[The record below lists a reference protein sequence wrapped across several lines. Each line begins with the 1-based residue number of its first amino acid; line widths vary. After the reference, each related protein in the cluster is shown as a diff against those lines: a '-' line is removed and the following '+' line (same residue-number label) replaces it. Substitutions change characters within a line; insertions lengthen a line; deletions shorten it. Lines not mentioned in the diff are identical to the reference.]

1 MNMPASEHNY
11 NNEWCSDPEVEELLS
26 LCYANTQVCAKTLF
40 PELFP
45 TPWAE
50 PHNQIFRLIDDPKK
64 RKKAIAAPRG
74 IGKTTIARTKAKKGI
89 LFREYEF
96 IVYISKSATFAE
108 MQTENIKRELLSNP
122 EVKEMFGNIKINE
135 NPDIDEAF
143 SKSAWVAF
151 GRTLVLPR
159 GAGQQIRGLNWNGKR
174 PQLIIVD
181 DLEDKKLVQSED
193 NRKYLKDWFYS
204 DTLNSVNKYLDDWE
218 VLYIDTIKHEDS
230 LLANLVDSKDWE
242 SIVLSI
248 CDDNFKSLVP
258 SYMDDEEILKTMES
272 HRADGMLDSF
282 YMEYMNQPI
291 SSEDAV
297 FKPEYV
303 NYYRETDPQFM
314 DRLRQGKIE
323 NVVIVDPAKSVKMH
337 SAESGIIGIGIDAEA
352 GRYYVRDVLG
362 AKLHPD
368 EVISETFAM
377 ASRLGAVAI
386 GLEVTSLEEF
396 ITQPF
401 RNEMFKRGTFFE
413 LIELRA
419 VGKKEDRI
427 AKLAPLYRPGY
438 MYHNSN
444 CCGPLEA
451 QLFSF
456 PKPKRFDLMDALAYL
471 IKMLEM
477 GLRYFQVP
485 EHNDDP
491 ELEFAELGIT
501 GEEDWAVI

>member
-1 MNMPASEHNY
+1 MGDASDKNCLKGY
-11 NNEWCSDPEVEELLS
+11 NNDAELEGLLS
-26 LCYANTQVCAKTLF
+26 LCYTNTQVCAKTLF
-40 PELFP
+40 PDLFP
-45 TPWAE
+45 TDWSD
-50 PHNQIFRLIDDPKK
+50 PHDQIFELIDKPDSKK
-64 RKKAIAAPRG
+64 KIIAAPRG

-108 MQTENIKRELLSNP
+108 MQTENIKRELLSNK

-230 LLANLVDSKDWE
+230 LAANLIDAPDWS

-248 CDDNFKSLVP
+248 CNENFESLVP
-258 SYMDDEEILKTMES
+258 NYMSTQEIKEAMDA
-272 HRADGMLDSF
+272 HRDSGMIDSF
-282 YMEYMNQPI
+282 YMEYMNKPI
-291 SSEDAV
+291 STEDAV

-303 NYYRETDPQFM
+303 NYYSETDAYFQE
-314 DRLRQGKIE
+314 RLSQDKIE
-323 NVVIVDPAKSVKMH
+323 NIVLIDPAKSVKLH
-337 SAESGIIGIGIDAEA
+337 SAESGVIGIGIDAEDSK
-352 GRYYVRDVLG
+352 YYVRDVVG
-362 AKLHPD
+362 RKLYPD
-368 EVISETFAM
+368 QLIDEAFGM
-377 ASRLGAVAI
+377 ATRLGCVAI
-386 GLEVTSLEEF
+386 GLEVTSLNEF

-401 RNEMFKRGTFFE
+401 RNEMFSRGQFFE
-413 LIELRA
+413 LVEINA
-419 VGKKEDRI
+419 VGKKEERI
-427 AKLAPLYRPGY
+427 AALAPLYRAGY
-438 MYHNSN
+438 MVHNRN

-471 IKMLEM
+471 VKMLEM

-485 EHNDDP
+485 DHIDNP
-491 ELEFAELGIT
+491 ELEFTELGIT
-501 GEEDWAVI
+501 GEEDWQVV

>member
-1 MNMPASEHNY
+1 MNVALDKNCPKWHD
-11 NNEWCSDPEVEELLS
+11 DPELEELLS

-45 TPWAE
+45 TPWAG
-50 PHNQIFRLIDDPKK
+50 PHNQIFQLIDDPLPK
-64 RKKAIAAPRG
+64 KKAIAAPRG

-122 EVKEMFGNIKINE
+122 DVKEMFGNIKINE

-204 DTLNSVNKYLDDWE
+204 DTLNSVNKYVNDWE
-218 VLYIDTIKHEDS
+218 VIYIDTIKHEDA
-230 LLANLVDSKDWE
+230 LLANLVDSSGWE

-248 CDDNFKSLVP
+248 CDENFKSLVP
-258 SYMDDEEILKTMES
+258 EYMSDDEIQSAMDA
-272 HRADGMLDSF
+272 HREDGMLDSF

-297 FKPEYV
+297 FKPDYV
-303 NYYRETDPQFM
+303 NYYKETDPDFM
-314 DRLRQGKIE
+314 DRCRQGKIE
-323 NVVIVDPAKSVKMH
+323 NVVIVDPAKSVKLH
-337 SAESGIIGIGIDAEA
+337 SAESGIVGIGIDAEA
-352 GRYYVRDVLG
+352 GRYYIRDVIG

-368 EVISETFAM
+368 EVISEAFAM
-377 ASRLGAVAI
+377 ATRLGALAI
-386 GLEVTSLEEF
+386 GVEVTSLNEF
-396 ITQPF
+396 ITQPIK
-401 RNEMFKRGTFFE
+401 NEMFARGEFFE
-413 LIELRA
+413 LIELNA

-427 AKLAPLYRPGY
+427 AALAPLYRAGY
-438 MYHNSN
+438 IYHNTN

-471 IKMLEM
+471 VKMLEM

-485 EHNDDP
+485 DHVDNP

-501 GEEDWAVI
+501 GQENWQVI

>member
-1 MNMPASEHNY
+1 MSTALDKNY
-11 NNEWCSDPEVEELLS
+11 PKSHDDPELEELLS

-45 TPWAE
+45 TDWAE
-50 PHNQIFRLIDDPKK
+50 PHNQIFRLIDNPNRK
-64 RKKAIAAPRG
+64 KKAIAAPRG

-89 LFREYEF
+89 LFHEYEF

-108 MQTENIKRELLSNP
+108 MQTENIKRELLSNA

-181 DLEDKKLVQSED
+181 DLEDKKLVQSEE

-218 VLYIDTIKHEDS
+218 VLYIDTIKHEDA
-230 LLANLVDSKDWE
+230 LLANLVDSSDWE
-242 SIVLSI
+242 TIVLSI
-248 CDDNFKSLVP
+248 CDENFESLVP
-258 SYMDDEEILKTMES
+258 EYMSTEEVKAAMDA
-272 HRADGMLDSF
+272 HREDGMIDSF

-291 SSEDAV
+291 STEDAV
-297 FKPEYV
+297 FKPDYV
-303 NYYRETDPQFM
+303 NYYRETDAYFM
-314 DRLRQGKIE
+314 ERLRQGKIE
-323 NVVIVDPAKSVKMH
+323 NIVIVDPAKSVKLH
-337 SAESGIIGIGIDAEA
+337 SAESGIVGIGIDAEDS
-352 GRYYVRDVLG
+352 RYYIRDILG
-362 AKLHPD
+362 VKLHPD
-368 EVISETFAM
+368 ELIDETFAM
-377 ASRLGAVAI
+377 ASRLGCVAI
-386 GLEVTSLEEF
+386 GLEVTSLDEF

-401 RNEMFKRGTFFE
+401 KNEMFKRGTFFE
-413 LIELRA
+413 LVEIKA

-427 AKLAPLYRPGY
+427 AALAPLYRAGY
-438 MYHNSN
+438 VYHNAN

-471 IKMLEM
+471 VKMLEM

-485 EHNDDP
+485 DHIDDP

-501 GEEDWAVI
+501 GQEDFQVI

>member
-1 MNMPASEHNY
+1 METTLAKNCP
-11 NNEWCSDPEVEELLS
+11 EWHSDPELESLLS

-45 TPWAE
+45 TDWSG
-50 PHNQIFRLIDDPKK
+50 PHNQIFKLIDDPEA
-64 RKKAIAAPRG
+64 RKCAIAAPRG
-74 IGKTTIARTKAKKGI
+74 IGKTTIARTKAMKGI

-96 IVYISKSATFAE
+96 IVYVSKSATFAE
-108 MQTENIKRELLSNP
+108 MQTENIKRELLSNTD
-122 EVKEMFGNIKINE
+122 VKEMFGSIKINE

-230 LLANLVDSKDWE
+230 LLANLTDSESWE
-242 SIVLSI
+242 SLILAI
-248 CDDNFKSLVP
+248 CDENFKSLVP
-258 SYMDDEEILKTMES
+258 EYMSDEEIQETMDS
-272 HRADGMLDSF
+272 HRDEGMIDSF
-282 YMEYMNQPI
+282 YMEYLNQPI

-297 FKPEYV
+297 FKPDYV
-303 NYYRETDPQFM
+303 NSYKETDAYFM
-314 DRLRQGKIE
+314 ERVRQDKIE
-323 NVVIVDPAKSVKMH
+323 NVVIVDPAKSVKLH
-337 SAESGIIGIGIDAEA
+337 SAESGIVGIGIDSED
-352 GRYYVRDVLG
+352 GRYYIRDVVG

-368 EVISETFAM
+368 ELIDETFAM
-377 ASRLGAVAI
+377 ATRLGCVAV
-386 GLEVTSLEEF
+386 GLEVTSLDEF

-413 LIELRA
+413 LVELKA

-427 AKLAPLYRPGY
+427 AALAPLYRAGY
-438 MYHNSN
+438 IYHNAN

-471 IKMLEM
+471 VKMLEM
-477 GLRYFQVP
+477 GLRYFEVP
-485 EHNDDP
+485 DHVDDP
-491 ELEFAELGIT
+491 EAEFAELGIT
-501 GEEDWAVI
+501 GQEDWQVV